1 METDIIISEIDAL
14 HKTQDVAL
22 QAKDADHYFLIFDPS
37 FQFTGSNSVTL
48 NLRDY
53 KADIQSLF
61 RNSKSIE
68 TSHYRI
74 KSTFENE
81 VFTEKIARK
90 SIIIKPNL
98 LVFSKKQT
106 IQTEEVYQWK
116 NVGGEWRVLAVEVV
130 LEEKY

>member
-14 HKTQDVAL
+14 HKKQDVAL

-37 FQFTGSNSVTL
+37 FQFTGSNAVTL

-74 KSTFENE
+74 KSAFENE

-116 NVGGEWRVLAVEVV
+116 NVGGEWKVLAVEVV

>member
-14 HKTQDVAL
+14 HKKQDVAL
-22 QAKDADHYFLIFDPS
+22 QAKDADQYFLIFDPS
-37 FQFTGSNSVTL
+37 FQFTGSNSATL

-74 KSTFENE
+74 KSAFENE

-116 NVGGEWRVLAVEVV
+116 NVGGEWKVLAVEVV

>member
-14 HKTQDVAL
+14 HKKQDVAL
-22 QAKDADHYFLIFDPS
+22 QAKDADQYFLIFDPS

-53 KADIQSLF
+53 KADIQSFF

-74 KSTFENE
+74 KSAFENE

-116 NVGGEWRVLAVEVV
+116 NVGGEWKVLAVEVV

>member
-14 HKTQDVAL
+14 HKKQDVAL

-74 KSTFENE
+74 KSAFENE

-116 NVGGEWRVLAVEVV
+116 NVGGEWKVLAVEVV

>member
-14 HKTQDVAL
+14 HKKQDVAL
-22 QAKDADHYFLIFDPS
+22 QAKDADQYFLIFDPS

-74 KSTFENE
+74 KSAFENE

-106 IQTEEVYQWK
+106 IQIEEVYQWK
-116 NVGGEWRVLAVEVV
+116 NVGGEWKVLAVEVV

>member
-116 NVGGEWRVLAVEVV
+116 NVGGEWKVLAVEVV

>member
-1 METDIIISEIDAL
+1 METDIIISEIDVL
-14 HKTQDVAL
+14 HKKQDMAL
-22 QAKDADHYFLIFDPS
+22 QAKDSDHYFLIFDPS

-74 KSTFENE
+74 KSAFENE

-116 NVGGEWRVLAVEVV
+116 NVGGEWKVLAVEVV

>member
-14 HKTQDVAL
+14 HKKQDVAL
-22 QAKDADHYFLIFDPS
+22 QAKDADQYFLIFDPS

-116 NVGGEWRVLAVEVV
+116 NVGGEWKVLAVEVV